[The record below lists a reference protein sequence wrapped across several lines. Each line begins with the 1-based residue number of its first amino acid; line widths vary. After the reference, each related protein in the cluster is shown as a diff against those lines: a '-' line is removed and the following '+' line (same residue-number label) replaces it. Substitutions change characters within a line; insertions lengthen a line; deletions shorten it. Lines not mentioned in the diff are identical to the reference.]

1 MVNVGMDIGYGE
13 VKVIK
18 GSGEKKYS
26 SAVVPYRESY
36 GFDFPSSSDI
46 VELEG
51 KKYII
56 SSSRSLDTRT
66 RDYHRTDLWKVLFL
80 YGIKDDV
87 AVNVVLGLPVSYARK
102 EERKELEERIKGE
115 HVLKIN
121 GNEKKVRVSDAKVIA
136 QGMGVLL
143 DYFIDGFRVNEE
155 RKSESVLVFDIGFY
169 TTDVFVYQDEG
180 IEEERSRSVE
190 VGVSH
195 LFEDVLRWLTVEKG
209 YPSVSIKEVERFF
222 RNGYVKIKGEKV
234 PLPRELF
241 IKSWAEKLSDLLKF
255 YEREIYTFDTLI
267 LAGGGAHF
275 LREEFFGRK
284 VVVPERPEFANA
296 RGYYKFARIRW
307 G

>member
-169 TTDVFVYQDEG
+169 TTDVFVYQDE
-180 IEEERSRSVE
+180 
-190 VGVSH
+190 
-195 LFEDVLRWLTVEKG
+195 
-209 YPSVSIKEVERFF
+209 RFF